1 MTFDNKNNTIV
12 QGLLFD
18 LSLII
23 YRKEFG
29 LIVIVTLEPAIAFNL
44 MYVQS
49 GVLVNARN
57 SDISTEHRLRALE
70 APQSARLT

>member
-12 QGLLFD
+12 HGLLFD

-23 YRKEFG
+23 YREKFG
-29 LIVIVTLEPAIAFNL
+29 LIVIVALEPAIDFNL
-44 MYVQS
+44 MYAQS

-57 SDISTEHRLRALE
+57 FDISTEHRLRAL
-70 APQSARLT
+70 

>member
-23 YRKEFG
+23 YREEIG
-29 LIVIVTLEPAIAFNL
+29 LIVIVALEPAIDFNL

-49 GVLVNARN
+49 GVLVDARN
-57 SDISTEHRLRALE
+57 SDITTEHRLRALE
-70 APQSARLT
+70 APQSACLT

>member
-23 YRKEFG
+23 YREEFG
-29 LIVIVTLEPAIAFNL
+29 LIVIVALEPAIDFNL

-49 GVLVNARN
+49 GVLVDARN
-57 SDISTEHRLRALE
+57 SDITTEHRLRALE
-70 APQSARLT
+70 APQSACLT